1 MSLKR
6 KYSAPKINVHSLDK
20 EICLVMA
27 SDAPTDPTKDP
38 DSEWSSA
45 PSASESP
52 AESSGLKRSDYPFG
66 GDKPD
71 YSNM

>member
-6 KYSAPKINVHSLDK
+6 KYSAPEMDVHSLDK

-27 SDAPTDPTKDP
+27 SVPIDPP
-38 DSEWSSA
+38 GEWSSA
-45 PSASESP
+45 PAPPQSP
-52 AESSGLKRSDYPFG
+52 GESSGLKSPEYPFG

-71 YSNM
+71 YTNM

>member
-6 KYSAPKINVHSLDK
+6 KYSAPEINVHSLDK

-27 SDAPTDPTKDP
+27 SVPIDPPDPWGAAPQ
-38 DSEWSSA
+38 A
-45 PSASESP
+45 PKSP
-52 AESSGLKRSDYPFG
+52 AESSGLKSTDYPFG

>member
-20 EICLVMA
+20 EICLVMD
-27 SDAPTDPTKDP
+27 SGPPIDPPFGWEDAP
-38 DSEWSSA
+38 A
-45 PSASESP
+45 ASKSP
-52 AESSGLKRSDYPFG
+52 AESSGLKSSDYPFG